1 ALFDPV
7 GPHQEWSE
15 LVWRFVELADMHSG
29 RAAFY
34 QLRPDSL
41 PVYLDAG
48 LRVVKV
54 GEEACLDLKDFSMDG
69 SHRYGLRQTLKR
81 GAREGVEFGILSPP
95 YVCREQMT
103 LRQISDAW
111 LAGHGGHERRF
122 SVAAF
127 EPGFVAAQSVALLRV
142 HGSPAAF
149 VTFMT
154 TDSQVEATI
163 GLMRQLPDAP
173 PYATE
178 YIITQ
183 LALELRAR
191 RFEVLSLG
199 MAPLAGLVR
208 TPLSSQWHR
217 MAGLVWELG
226 GPIYNFQ
233 GLRSFKNKFRPL
245 WEPRYL
251 AASGAIGPFITLADV
266 ATLAGGV
273 IRRSSAA

>member
-1 ALFDPV
+1 
-7 GPHQEWSE
+7 
-15 LVWRFVELADMHSG
+15 
-29 RAAFY
+29 
-34 QLRPDSL
+34 
-41 PVYLDAG
+41 
-48 LRVVKV
+48 
-54 GEEACLDLKDFSMDG
+54 
-69 SHRYGLRQTLKR
+69 
-81 GAREGVEFGILSPP
+81 
-95 YVCREQMT
+95 
-103 LRQISDAW
+103 
-111 LAGHGGHERRF
+111 
-122 SVAAF
+122 
-127 EPGFVAAQSVALLRV
+127 V
-142 HGSPAAF
+142 HGSPEAF